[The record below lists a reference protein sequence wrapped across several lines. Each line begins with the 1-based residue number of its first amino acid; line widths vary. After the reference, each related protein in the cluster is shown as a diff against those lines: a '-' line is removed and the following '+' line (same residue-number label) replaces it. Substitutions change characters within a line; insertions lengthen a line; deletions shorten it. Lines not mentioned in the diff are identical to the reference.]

1 MTMIEV
7 VIAIML
13 LSGALLGMGAFL
25 AQFAKAGATMQ
36 TRTTANQLVADRL
49 EEVKGAVRYAAIDSL
64 YAKTEASIPNSPG
77 FTRQTLV
84 SHVGGGPPDLVDYR
98 IVTVIVTSPSLK
110 RPAKKTTII
119 SAF

>member
-1 MTMIEV
+1 M
-7 VIAIML
+7 AITL
-13 LSGALLGMGAFL
+13 LTGALLGMGAFL
-25 AQFAKAGATMQ
+25 ARFAKASAAMQ

-49 EEVKGAVRYAAIDSL
+49 EEVKGAVRYSAIDSI
-64 YAKTEASIPNSPG
+64 YAKTEASVPSAPG

-98 IVTVIVTSPSLK
+98 VITVIVTSPSLT

>member
-1 MTMIEV
+1 MIEV
-7 VIAIML
+7 VMAIML
-13 LSGALLGMGAFL
+13 LTGALLGMGAFL
-25 AQFAKAGATMQ
+25 GQFAKAGSTMQ
-36 TRTTANQLVADRL
+36 IRTTANQLVADRL
-49 EEVKGAVRYAAIDSL
+49 EEVKGAVRYSAIDSI
-64 YAKTEASIPNSPG
+64 YAKTESPVANNPA

-98 IVTVIVTSPSLK
+98 IVTVIVTSPALK

>member
-7 VIAIML
+7 VMAIML

-25 AQFAKAGATMQ
+25 GQFAKATGTMQ
-36 TRTTANQLVADRL
+36 IRMTANQLVADRL
-49 EEVKGAVRYAAIDSL
+49 EEVKGAVRYSAIDSI
-64 YAKTEASIPNSPG
+64 YAKTETSIPNAPG
-77 FTRQTLV
+77 FTRQTLI

-98 IVTVIVTSPSLK
+98 IVTVIVTSPSLQS
-110 RPAKKTTII
+110 PSKKTTII